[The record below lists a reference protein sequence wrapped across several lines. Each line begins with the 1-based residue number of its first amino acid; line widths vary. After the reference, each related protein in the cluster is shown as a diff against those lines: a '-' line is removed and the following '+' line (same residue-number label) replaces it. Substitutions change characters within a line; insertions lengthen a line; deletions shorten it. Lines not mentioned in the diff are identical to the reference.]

1 MSARTVRSSYRVIYG
16 DTDQMGVVYYANYL
30 RLFERGRTEFLNEVG
45 FDYRAL
51 EAEGTFVAV
60 VDAYVKYHRPAR
72 FNDLVH
78 IETTL
83 SELGRV
89 RLRFDYRVTRPAGEG
104 EAGAEPALLAA
115 GYTTHACMDATGRPR
130 RVPADVA
137 RGLVADDAEG
147 G

>member
-1 MSARTVRSSYRVIYG
+1 VTRTVESTYRVIYG

-51 EAEGTFVAV
+51 EADGTYVAV
-60 VDAYVKYHRPAR
+60 VDSYVKYHQPAR
-72 FNDLVH
+72 FNDLVG

-89 RLRFDYRVTRPAGEG
+89 RMRFDYRITRPGEP
-104 EAGAEPALLAA
+104 AALLAT
-115 GYTTHACMDATGRPR
+115 GYTTHACMDANGRPR
-130 RVPADVA
+130 RVPASVRA
-137 RGLVADDAEG
+137 GLEHDG